1 MNLYLSLNHVEE
13 ETSKTGQYN
22 INKHVS
28 INILITL
35 IAYIHFIFSIYKYI
49 NKFPHLYIKSL
60 Y

>member
-1 MNLYLSLNHVEE
+1 MHFYLSLNHVEE

-35 IAYIHFIFSIYKYI
+35 NLTKVTETLKNLFLI
-49 NKFPHLYIKSL
+49 NS
-60 Y
+60 